1 MEKKNMSNR
10 HAVAYKEQHHADTGE
25 LPKAIHTTLPME
37 DLIGIFES
45 EIRNIV
51 RYDSFEYEN
60 TRNSTHIFHGVQK
73 LHKCHYRINIAEQ
86 ELGRVTL
93 TRAAPFDDREIEKIE
108 GALGALTIHLNNA
121 IEYQAGL
128 GEQELTALKIDS
140 EYSSLD

>member
-1 MEKKNMSNR
+1 MNNR
-10 HAVAYKEQHHADTGE
+10 TARAYAEVKHSDQGE
-25 LPKAIHTTLPME
+25 HPKAIHTTLPME

-45 EIRNIV
+45 EIRGIL

-60 TRNSTHIFHGVQK
+60 ARNSTHIFHGIQK
-73 LHKCHYRINIAEQ
+73 LHKCHYRLNIAAL
-86 ELGRVTL
+86 ELGRITL
-93 TRAAPFDDREIEKIE
+93 TRATPFADGEIDKIE

-128 GEQELTALKIDS
+128 SEQELVALRIDS

>member
-1 MEKKNMSNR
+1 MNPRN
-10 HAVAYKEQHHADTGE
+10 AFAYAEAPHPDQGE

-45 EIRNIV
+45 EIRGIV

-60 TRNSTHIFHGVQK
+60 ARNSTHIFHGVQK
-73 LHKCHYRINIAEQ
+73 LHKCQYRINIAEL
-86 ELGRVTL
+86 ELGRITL
-93 TRAAPFDDREIEKIE
+93 TRATPFADGEIDKIE

-128 GEQELTALKIDS
+128 SEQELIALRIDS